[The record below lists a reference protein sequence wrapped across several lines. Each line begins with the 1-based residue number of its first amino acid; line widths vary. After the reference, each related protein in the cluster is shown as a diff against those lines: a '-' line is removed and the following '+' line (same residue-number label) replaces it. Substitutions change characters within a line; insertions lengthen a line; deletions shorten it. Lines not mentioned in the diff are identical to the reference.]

1 MPSIQVRHQFD
12 GPVATCLL
20 HARNYEMQNIAFKLL
35 FSAKHY
41 LETNKTLQM
50 NAVASRAPFSQS
62 SCYMMEINDVL
73 FFNIVNIF

>member
-12 GPVATCLL
+12 GLVATCLL
-20 HARNYEMQNIAFKLL
+20 HARNYEMQDIASKLL

-41 LETNKTLQM
+41 VETNKTLQM

-62 SCYMMEINDVL
+62 CYMMEINDV
-73 FFNIVNIF
+73 FF

>member
-1 MPSIQVRHQFD
+1 
-12 GPVATCLL
+12 
-20 HARNYEMQNIAFKLL
+20 MQNIAFKLL

-41 LETNKTLQM
+41 VETNKTLQM

-62 SCYMMEINDVL
+62 SCYMMEINDVF